1 MNRGLYIAASGML
14 AELTRQNQIAN
25 DLANA
30 STAGYKPDRSAQAS
44 FGDVAL
50 QNTANGQTIGSLGFG
65 TQIAQI
71 KTDMSSGPLKETGQ
85 PFDLALAGDGF
96 FAVQTAQG
104 TRYTRNGQLQLDA
117 NGGLVT
123 ATGSPVLDNRGNPIK
138 IPAGQAVTVGPDG
151 TVTAAG
157 KSVARLAVV
166 SLTNATKQG
175 DNLYTGTPG
184 AMPRGTEVKQGFLE
198 GSGADPARAMVD
210 MIVSMRA
217 YEATQRVIHAI
228 DDTLGKGIQSAGGG
242 A

>member
-1 MNRGLYIAASGML
+1 MDRGLYIAASGML
-14 AELTRQNQIAN
+14 TELTRQNQIAN

-30 STAGYKPDRSAQAS
+30 STAGYKPDRAAQAS
-44 FGDVAL
+44 YGDVAL
-50 QNTANGQTIGSLGFG
+50 QNSANGQGIGSLGYG
-65 TQIAQI
+65 TGIAEI
-71 KTDMSSGPLKETGQ
+71 KTDLSGGPLKETDQ
-85 PFDLALAGDGF
+85 QLDLALSGDGF
-96 FAVQTAQG
+96 FAVRTPQG
-104 TRYTRNGQLQLDA
+104 TRYTRDGQLQLDA

-123 ATGSPVLDNRGNPIK
+123 STGSAVLDNRGNPIK

-151 TVTAAG
+151 TITAAG

-166 SLTNATKQG
+166 SLTNAKKQG

-198 GSGADPARAMVD
+198 GSGADPARSMVD

-228 DDTLGKGIQSAGGG
+228 DDTLGKGIQSAGGSS
-242 A
+242 